1 MPTGTET
8 SYGSIETYE
17 EFQEMLDT
25 PREYEL
31 DELDSLKEFYQENH
45 EKHDLRDVVI
55 QALENSPCEGIRDT
69 QLVAILSSPG
79 AENHR
84 GEQIEEDCRI
94 GEQSYKI

>member
-1 MPTGTET
+1 MPTGTGT

-25 PREYEL
+25 SREYEL

-45 EKHDLRDVVI
+45 EEHDLRDIVI
-55 QALENSPCEGIRDT
+55 ESLENSPCEGIRDM
-69 QLVAILSSPG
+69 QLVAILSSPEV
-79 AENHR
+79 ENHR
-84 GEQIEEDCRI
+84 GEQIEEDCHI